1 MIEKLYPTKIDAKW
15 SKMKTKLKAQFKVVS
30 ELECGAHAALAIGE
44 TDFWSYTENSKQCFL
59 GELTNTKAPGTANG
73 PKEVRVL
80 RSKEFKHLLY
90 NIKNICFVQLIHGII

>member
-44 TDFWSYTENSKQCFL
+44 TDFWSYTESNKQCFL
-59 GELTNTKAPGTANG
+59 GELTNTKEPGTANG

-80 RSKEFKHLLY
+80 RSKEFELLSY
-90 NIKNICFVQLIHGII
+90 IQ